1 MKQKVLSFN
10 KYNREIDHDEIIE
23 KLQEEQEIEDMEKF
37 DKFIKTKPPLP
48 SSKELCINAYESI
61 LYNERADER
70 E

>member
-1 MKQKVLSFN
+1 
-10 KYNREIDHDEIIE
+10 
-23 KLQEEQEIEDMEKF
+23 MEKF